1 MSSSEIDQ
9 HDIDLVD
16 RLADHLALDDPIVRV
31 HMVAAARARLA
42 DGRQPTALD
51 LAGTLVAHF
60 A

>member
-1 MSSSEIDQ
+1 MSPKEIDQ

-16 RLADHLALDDPIVRV
+16 ELTEHLVLAHPAVRA

-42 DGRQPTALD
+42 AGRHPTALD

>member
-1 MSSSEIDQ
+1 MSSSQIDQ

-16 RLADHLALDDPIVRV
+16 ELTDHLVLDDPVVRV
-31 HMVAAARARLA
+31 HVVAAARARLA
-42 DGRQPTALD
+42 DGEHPTALD

>member
-1 MSSSEIDQ
+1 MGSSQSDQ

-16 RLADHLALDDPIVRV
+16 ELTDHLVLDDPQVRTHV
-31 HMVAAARARLA
+31 VAAARARLA
-42 DGRQPTALD
+42 DGLHPTALD

>member
-1 MSSSEIDQ
+1 MKTGGIDQ

-16 RLADHLALDDPIVRV
+16 DLTDHLVLVEPMVRLDLI
-31 HMVAAARARLA
+31 MAARARLA

>member
-1 MSSSEIDQ
+1 MKFKQIDQ

-16 RLADHLALDDPIVRV
+16 ELTDHLVLDDPVVRV
-31 HMVAAARARLA
+31 DVVAAARARLA
-42 DGRQPTALD
+42 DGHHPTALD

>member
-1 MSSSEIDQ
+1 MKSREIDQ

-16 RLADHLALDDPIVRV
+16 ELADHLVLNVPIVRV
-31 HMVAAARARLA
+31 EMVAAARARLA

>member
-1 MSSSEIDQ
+1 MKSSEIDQ

-16 RLADHLALDDPIVRV
+16 ELTDHLVLDEPIVRV
-31 HMVAAARARLA
+31 QLIAAARARLA
-42 DGRQPTALD
+42 DGRHPTALD

>member
-1 MSSSEIDQ
+1 MKPREIAQ

-16 RLADHLALDDPIVRV
+16 ELADQIVLDDEVVRV
-31 HMVAAARARLA
+31 HVIAAARARLA
-42 DGRQPTALD
+42 DGRHPTALD

>member
-1 MSSSEIDQ
+1 MKPGGNDQ

-16 RLADHLALDDPIVRV
+16 ELTDHLVLDEAVVRV
-31 HMVAAARARLA
+31 DLVVAARARLA

>member
-1 MSSSEIDQ
+1 MKRGGIDQ
-9 HDIDLVD
+9 HDIDFVD
-16 RLADHLALDDPIVRV
+16 ELTDQIVLDEAVVRV
-31 HMVAAARARLA
+31 DVVVAARARLA

>member
-1 MSSSEIDQ
+1 MSSSEINQ

-16 RLADHLALDDPIVRV
+16 ELTDHLVLDDPVVRV
-31 HMVAAARARLA
+31 HVVAAARARLA
-42 DGRQPTALD
+42 DGPHPTALD

>member
-1 MSSSEIDQ
+1 MKTGGIDQ

-16 RLADHLALDDPIVRV
+16 DLTDHLALDEPMVRLDLI
-31 HMVAAARARLA
+31 MAARARLA

>member
-9 HDIDLVD
+9 HDLDLVD
-16 RLADHLALDDPIVRV
+16 ELTDHLAPNDPVIRI
-31 HMVAAARARLA
+31 HLVAAARARLA
-42 DGRQPTALD
+42 EGRHPTALD

>member
-1 MSSSEIDQ
+1 MKAGGIDQ

-16 RLADHLALDDPIVRV
+16 ELTDHLVIVEPILRLDV
-31 HMVAAARARLA
+31 VAAARARLA
-42 DGRQPTALD
+42 EGHYPTALD